1 MTTPL
6 HAEPVLWGCADG
18 NGIDPRLVFRDKNDA
33 DHVAAV
39 ADMAVQPLYAA
50 APTPTSLQK
59 TQTSAPDP
67 DEMREAIEQEVGVA
81 VYERIETLIGRDSAE
96 LDYLIDLASSVEKDG
111 FYSGPAKWL
120 AAPALS
126 PKQVDDTVEASSGV
140 NLPPAPTRE
149 KAATP
154 TACSASGWGAAAR
167 ADKMAHIL
175 RGMIARGT
183 AIDRD
188 AVDRALTLAKYQQDP
203 TDDDRAWAAK
213 EATSLPAQ
221 GGDGPPAPV
230 REAAQAVVDR
240 WDSPLWKEAEA
251 TAHVINR
258 LRQALAVIPIQ
269 GGESPALYKREGG

>member
-1 MTTPL
+1 
-6 HAEPVLWGCADG
+6 
-18 NGIDPRLVFRDKNDA
+18 
-33 DHVAAV
+33 
-39 ADMAVQPLYAA
+39 
-50 APTPTSLQK
+50 
-59 TQTSAPDP
+59 
-67 DEMREAIEQEVGVA
+67 
-81 VYERIETLIGRDSAE
+81 
-96 LDYLIDLASSVEKDG
+96 
-111 FYSGPAKWL
+111 
-120 AAPALS
+120 
-126 PKQVDDTVEASSGV
+126 
-140 NLPPAPTRE
+140 
-149 KAATP
+149 
-154 TACSASGWGAAAR
+154 
-167 ADKMAHIL
+167 MAHIL